1 MPFFH
6 SLYLSF
12 SVFCGQLSTK
22 FIIARSLAHSQAN
35 CHRFVTFLSY
45 LSKFIVDNLTA
56 YYHKKNFKT
65 KLFVDKL
72 CPLTYCYTNCR
83 FARAFSL
90 IVKRIEKQ
98 KNSAKYAEFF
108 MLDLNSW
115 RNDIACRCWIER
127 HFEKSRASACG
138 RCGMA
143 WRNNRIAIRRH
154 KHINNCRHSD
164 NHL

>member
-1 MPFFH
+1 MQFFH

-22 FIIARSLAHSQAN
+22 FIIARSLAPSQAN

-45 LSKFIVDNLTA
+45 LSKFIVYNLTA

-83 FARAFSL
+83 FARVFSL
-90 IVKRIEKQ
+90 IVKRIEKIKKLGQ
-98 KNSAKYAEFF
+98 MCRVFQVRLKLLAERYCLSL
-108 MLDLNSW
+108 LDRAAFRKVPGKRLRPV
-115 RNDIACRCWIER
+115 RN
-127 HFEKSRASACG
+127 
-138 RCGMA
+138 GMA
-143 WRNNRIAIRRH
+143 EYPDSHTKAQAH
-154 KHINNCRHSD
+154 QQLPS
-164 NHL
+164 L